1 MEKKLV
7 RKEILNMRNNMSNEK
22 RILKNKLIYNLFIN
36 SDLYKK
42 AKDIFIYVSFGSEVN
57 THEIIKKAIIDKK
70 NIYVPKIDMK
80 KKEMIAVKIHSLT
93 ELSVNNYGILEPIN
107 VDKDKIANDFD
118 IIVMPGVAFDEN
130 GNRIGYGGGYY
141 DKYLEKNNIASI
153 DWNALNADAEGPK
166 KNAKQLAQYAIK
178 TSEGKEMV
186 VLLMHDTYG
195 KEETVKALPTIIKYF
210 KDNGYEFRT
219 LV

>member
-22 RILKNKLIYNLFIN
+22 RILKDKLIYNLFIN

-80 KKEMIAVKIHSLT
+80 KKEMIAVKIHSLI

-118 IIVMPGVAFDEN
+118 IIVIPGVAFDEN

-141 DKYLEKNNIASI
+141 DKYLEKNIFKAKKV
-153 DWNALNADAEGPK
+153 ALAYEEQILERIESDFHDIKVDFIINTK
-166 KNAKQLAQYAIK
+166 K
-178 TSEGKEMV
+178 
-186 VLLMHDTYG
+186 
-195 KEETVKALPTIIKYF
+195 IIKKYC
-210 KDNGYEFRT
+210 E
-219 LV
+219 

>member
-1 MEKKLV
+1 MDKNMV
-7 RKEILNMRNNMSNEK
+7 RKEVLHTRNNMSNELRK
-22 RILKNKLIYNLFIN
+22 LKDKLIYDLFIN

-80 KKEMIAVKIHSLT
+80 KKEMIAVKIHSIT

-118 IIVMPGVAFDEN
+118 IIVMPGVAFDKN

-141 DKYLEKNNIASI
+141 DKYLEKNIFKAKKV
-153 DWNALNADAEGPK
+153 ALAYEEQILERIESDFHDIKVDFIINTK
-166 KNAKQLAQYAIK
+166 K
-178 TSEGKEMV
+178 
-186 VLLMHDTYG
+186 
-195 KEETVKALPTIIKYF
+195 IIKKY
-210 KDNGYEFRT
+210 YE
-219 LV
+219 

>member
-22 RILKNKLIYNLFIN
+22 RILKDKLIYNLFIN

-80 KKEMIAVKIHSLT
+80 KKEMIAVKIHSIT
-93 ELSVNNYGILEPIN
+93 ELNVNNYGILEPIN

-141 DKYLEKNNIASI
+141 DKYLEKNIFKAKKV
-153 DWNALNADAEGPK
+153 ALAYEEQILERIESDFHDIKVDFIINTK
-166 KNAKQLAQYAIK
+166 K
-178 TSEGKEMV
+178 
-186 VLLMHDTYG
+186 
-195 KEETVKALPTIIKYF
+195 IIK
-210 KDNGYEFRT
+210 KVGISRT
-219 LV
+219 TY

>member
-22 RILKNKLIYNLFIN
+22 RILKDKLIYNLFIN

-70 NIYVPKIDMK
+70 NIYVPKIDMNK
-80 KKEMIAVKIHSLT
+80 KSALSTENIHSIT
-93 ELSVNNYGILEPIN
+93 ELNVNNYGILEPIN

-141 DKYLEKNNIASI
+141 DKYLEKNIFKAKKV
-153 DWNALNADAEGPK
+153 ALAYEEQILERIESDFHDIKVDFIINTK
-166 KNAKQLAQYAIK
+166 K
-178 TSEGKEMV
+178 
-186 VLLMHDTYG
+186 
-195 KEETVKALPTIIKYF
+195 IIKKYC
-210 KDNGYEFRT
+210 E
-219 LV
+219 

>member
-1 MEKKLV
+1 MKKKLKIIGISTLALILALV
-7 RKEILNMRNNMSNEK
+7 IGVGGLFFGEIRTLVSFKQLNEHPFYEMTYHAD
-22 RILKNKLIYNLFIN
+22 YNLDEFLVN
-36 SDLYKK
+36 GAATDDDL
-42 AKDIFIYVSFGSEVN
+42 VSFGSEVN

-80 KKEMIAVKIHSLT
+80 KKEMIAVKIHSLI

-141 DKYLEKNNIASI
+141 DKYLEKNIFKAKKV
-153 DWNALNADAEGPK
+153 ALAYEEQILERIESDFHDIKVDFIINTK
-166 KNAKQLAQYAIK
+166 K
-178 TSEGKEMV
+178 
-186 VLLMHDTYG
+186 
-195 KEETVKALPTIIKYF
+195 IIKKYC
-210 KDNGYEFRT
+210 E
-219 LV
+219 

>member
-22 RILKNKLIYNLFIN
+22 RILKDKLIYNLFIN

-70 NIYVPKIDMK
+70 NIYVPKIDMR
-80 KKEMIAVKIHSLT
+80 KKEMIAVKIYSIT
-93 ELSVNNYGILEPIN
+93 ELNVNNYGILEPIN

-141 DKYLEKNNIASI
+141 DKYLEKNIFKAKKV
-153 DWNALNADAEGPK
+153 ALAYEEQILERIESDFHDIKVDFIINTK
-166 KNAKQLAQYAIK
+166 K
-178 TSEGKEMV
+178 
-186 VLLMHDTYG
+186 
-195 KEETVKALPTIIKYF
+195 IIKKY
-210 KDNGYEFRT
+210 YE
-219 LV
+219 